1 MTSRTGAVTAVEV
14 SCSGPTTSSCHCL
27 AMSIVPQLI
36 VVMNCT
42 CQLSP
47 HDGITICPTAC
58 NIDSWRRSA
67 SSTRVRSKQKQV
79 PRPARSSYQLATV
92 RATAYLPFPAM
103 PDNHKMPGRSSLVLP
118 IQDLISTRMSSRAP
132 RRQSFDVFSPAP
144 TAYSMPLKFISSA
157 RSHR

>member
-1 MTSRTGAVTAVEV
+1 MTSKTGAVTAVEI
-14 SCSGPTTSSCHCL
+14 SCSGPTTYSCHCL

-67 SSTRVRSKQKQV
+67 SSTR
-79 PRPARSSYQLATV
+79 SSYQLATV
-92 RATAYLPFPAM
+92 RAMAYLPFPAM

-132 RRQSFDVFSPAP
+132 RRQNFDVFSPAP
-144 TAYSMPLKFISSA
+144 VTYSMSLKFISSA
-157 RSHR
+157 RSHH

>member
-27 AMSIVPQLI
+27 TMSIVPQLI

-47 HDGITICPTAC
+47 HDGIIICPTAC
-58 NIDSWRRSA
+58 NIDSW
-67 SSTRVRSKQKQV
+67 RSKQKQV

-92 RATAYLPFPAM
+92 RAMAYLPFPAM
-103 PDNHKMPGRSSLVLP
+103 PDNHKMPGTSSLVLL

-144 TAYSMPLKFISSA
+144 ATYSMPLKFISSA